1 MLILFNIL
9 LVLLLIRLSWTDLTK
24 RIISNNTVLCLL
36 AVIIPF
42 SFIHHSQIFF
52 LPALLFLFLGFL
64 LFTLGIIGAGDIKLI
79 TVLMLSIPTEQLI
92 SFFFLTSCSGLLL
105 IIIGWLFFR
114 ESIKKRGLPYGIA
127 ISLGFLMNWSL
138 FS

>member
-1 MLILFNIL
+1 MFILFNIL
-9 LVLLLIRLSWTDLTK
+9 VVLLLIRLSWTDLTK
-24 RIISNNTVLCLL
+24 RVISNNTVLWLL

-52 LPALLFLFLGFL
+52 LPALLFLFFGFL
-64 LFTLGIIGAGDIKLI
+64 LFTLGVIGAGDIKLI
-79 TVLMLSIPTEQLI
+79 AVLMLSIPTEQLI

-105 IIIGWLFFR
+105 IIIGWLFFK

>member
-1 MLILFNIL
+1 M
-9 LVLLLIRLSWTDLTK
+9 RLSWTDLTK
-24 RIISNNTVLCLL
+24 RVISNNTVLLLL

-52 LPALLFLFLGFL
+52 LPALLFLFWGFL
-64 LFTLGIIGAGDIKLI
+64 LFTLGVIGAGDIKLI
-79 TVLMLSIPTEQLI
+79 AVLMLSIPTEQLI
-92 SFFFLTSCSGLLL
+92 SFFFLTSCSGLML

>member
-1 MLILFNIL
+1 
-9 LVLLLIRLSWTDLTK
+9 WTDLTK
-24 RIISNNTVLCLL
+24 RVISNNTVLLLL

-64 LFTLGIIGAGDIKLI
+64 LFTLGVIGAGDIKLI
-79 TVLMLSIPTEQLI
+79 AVLMLSIPTEQLI

-105 IIIGWLFFR
+105 IIIGWLFFK

>member
-24 RIISNNTVLCLL
+24 RVISNNTVLLLL

-52 LPALLFLFLGFL
+52 LPALLFLFWGFL
-64 LFTLGIIGAGDIKLI
+64 LFTLGVIGAGDIKLI
-79 TVLMLSIPTEQLI
+79 AVLMLSIPTEQLI
-92 SFFFLTSCSGLLL
+92 SFFFLTSCSGLML

>member
-9 LVLLLIRLSWTDLTK
+9 VVLLLIRLSWTDLTK
-24 RIISNNTVLCLL
+24 RVISNNTVLCLL

-64 LFTLGIIGAGDIKLI
+64 LFTLGVIGAGDIKLI

-92 SFFFLTSCSGLLL
+92 SFFFLTSCSGFVL
-105 IIIGWLFFR
+105 IIIGWLFLENR
-114 ESIKKRGLPYGIA
+114 LKKEGCHMVLRLA
-127 ISLGFLMNWSL
+127 LA